1 MGGTSAMERRKW
13 RREEQRGGWEKGQS
27 PFVLE
32 HGYDCGRNQLVLFS
46 QASSAV
52 GYKIGNNYC
61 IMVKL
66 GLFAMISR
74 VIMIFSTL

>member
-32 HGYDCGRNQLVLFS
+32 HGYGCGRNQLVFT
-46 QASSAV
+46 
-52 GYKIGNNYC
+52 G
-61 IMVKL
+61 
-66 GLFAMISR
+66 
-74 VIMIFSTL
+74 